1 MTKPEKSDI
10 ISLQCSIN
18 EQKNV
23 RRRSAPPFLYIG
35 GRIMREKTL
44 IKTERLVLR
53 ELGEGETTSVYAVTR
68 DEYEAGRKNER
79 I

>member
-1 MTKPEKSDI
+1 
-10 ISLQCSIN
+10 
-18 EQKNV
+18 
-23 RRRSAPPFLYIG
+23 
-35 GRIMREKTL
+35 MREKTL